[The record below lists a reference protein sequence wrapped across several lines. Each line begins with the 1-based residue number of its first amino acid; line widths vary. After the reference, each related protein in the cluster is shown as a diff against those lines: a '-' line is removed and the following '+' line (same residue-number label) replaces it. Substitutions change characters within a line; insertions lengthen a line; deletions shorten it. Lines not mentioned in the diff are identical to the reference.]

1 MLKLSQQTNLL
12 YSNHTKEVELV
23 PGFYQNKT
31 WDFSLISH
39 SLLTFNF
46 SISYGDMIVWSTW
59 FTPIDVFEWNLGLQV
74 FYPKMQ
80 HSVTWIYI
88 HHDLK
93 GRADERWVYTTGD
106 LGTGVVKV
114 TGQWRLM
121 ERWQAVHTCTFC
133 YNNIKESVAMIYKKS
148 IIIINVYHNF
158 TKTH

>member
-1 MLKLSQQTNLL
+1 MLKLSQQNNLL
-12 YSNHTKEVELV
+12 YSNHIEEVELV
-23 PGFYQNKT
+23 PGLYQFENKT

-39 SLLTFNF
+39 SLLTLNF
-46 SISYGDMIVWSTW
+46 LLWYGSIWFIVWSTW
-59 FTPIDVFEWNLGLQV
+59 FTPIDVLEWNLGPQV

-93 GRADERWVYTTGD
+93 GRVDERWVCTTSD

-121 ERWQAVHTCTFC
+121 ERRQAVHTCTPC
-133 YNNIKESVAMIYKKS
+133 YYIKFERL
-148 IIIINVYHNF
+148 
-158 TKTH
+158 